1 MLLNETNGRK
11 VEIIRSI
18 SPRWREIGDHLDF
31 DPTGVKLDQIEADH
45 TGVDSCC
52 RAMFQHWLEG
62 NGVQP
67 ASWTTLIQILNDCQF
82 LNLAAEVRDALIQ

>member
-1 MLLNETNGRK
+1 MLWNKDGRK
-11 VEIIRSI
+11 VEIIRTV
-18 SPRWREIGDHLDF
+18 SPKWREIGVHLNF
-31 DPTGVKLDQIEADH
+31 DPTGVKLAQIEADH

-67 ASWTTLIQILNDCQF
+67 ASWTTLIQILEECHF
-82 LNLAAEVRDALIQ
+82 RSLAAQVRDALI